1 MYPYKIKLATEG
13 LKEIHEDNSYG
24 YVNDL
29 FEIKK
34 LIYKYIDEY
43 IYEYENR
50 IKNEIVD
57 CNNTRP
63 IINRFYEMVNSEPYF
78 DDIFLSVKYFDFI
91 SKSWY
96 DYEVN
101 DSELNNYLL
110 SHFKSS
116 MV

>member
-1 MYPYKIKLATEG
+1 MYPYKINWATES

-29 FEIKK
+29 FEIKQ

-50 IKNEIVD
+50 IKNEIED
-57 CNNTRP
+57 YNNKRP
-63 IINRFYEMVNSEPYF
+63 IINRFYEIVNSEPYW
-78 DDIFLSVKYFDFI
+78 DDIFLSVKYFDFS
-91 SKSWY
+91 SKSWR
-96 DYEVN
+96 DYEV
-101 DSELNNYLL
+101 DETELNKYLL

-116 MV
+116 RV